1 MLLIYFC
8 AGWMNLISGCI
19 VWLIDS
25 LIKWLL
31 DFRKNL
37 EKYFS
42 PLRNWLVS
50 AGIGGSHYSCKIFS
64 AGGSSNRIF
73 FFDRNCRLWNYAY
86 FFLLWLAPG
95 SGEFCKRVNKLENAP
110 AYPDNYI
117 FVLPLDCPVDPT
129 ALYRFRFCIV
139 MGWDLLPVCF
149 TLHSIYFCGYG
160 FHFRRKCTGS
170 NF

>member
-8 AGWMNLISGCI
+8 AGWMNLISGGI

-31 DFRKNL
+31 DIRKNL

-73 FFDRNCRLWNYAY
+73 FFDRNSRLWNYAY
-86 FFLLWLAPG
+86 FFLLRLATG

-110 AYPDNYI
+110 ADPGNYI
-117 FVLPLDCPVDPT
+117 FAFPFDCPVHPT
-129 ALYRFRFCIV
+129 VLFQCRFSNV
-139 MGWDLLPVCF
+139 MGRDILLVCF
-149 TLHSIYFCGYG
+149 AFYSIYFCGYG
-160 FHFRRKCTGS
+160 FYFRGKCTGC